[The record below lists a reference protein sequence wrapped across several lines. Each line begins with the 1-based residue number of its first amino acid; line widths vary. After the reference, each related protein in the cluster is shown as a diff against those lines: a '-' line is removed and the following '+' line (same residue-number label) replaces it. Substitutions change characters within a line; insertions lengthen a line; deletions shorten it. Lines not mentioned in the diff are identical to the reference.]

1 MPLSGERAYV
11 YAKACGIIGKSFVGS
26 RIADLEPVS
35 RLADLDRLVFPQSF
49 RELPERELLID
60 LERRIIGRSANQIIT
75 IVNSYAR
82 PPELLVRLL
91 RSYEYGD
98 LKSALAAIAGGEAR
112 APSFTNLGRFGVV
125 KFGAY
130 PDIKAMT
137 GGTEFEFL
145 SSETPGKGDGGITLQ
160 TRLDKHYYTALWES
174 LYRLRWR
181 DRAGIE
187 AVLSE
192 EISLRNVVWAL
203 RLRTYY
209 RMAKGEIREKLID
222 LKIPSRKRER
232 GMGRENSHS
241 LAADAEAV
249 LELPLD
255 TYAPWASWKRAAFL
269 NPERSDGWTADPR
282 YFQNA
287 ASRHLYQLA
296 RHYFRRRPFSIDT
309 AACFIKLKQFEEDLL
324 TSIAEGLGIGM
335 ASRDVFAMLEVR

>member
-1 MPLSGERAYV
+1 
-11 YAKACGIIGKSFVGS
+11 
-26 RIADLEPVS
+26 
-35 RLADLDRLVFPQSF
+35 
-49 RELPERELLID
+49 
-60 LERRIIGRSANQIIT
+60 
-75 IVNSYAR
+75 VNSYAR
-82 PPELLVRLL
+82 PPEFLVRLL

-112 APSFTNLGRFGVV
+112 APSFTDLGRFGVV

-130 PDIKAMT
+130 PDVAAMT
-137 GGTEFEFL
+137 RGTEFEFL
-145 SSETPGKGDGGITLQ
+145 VSQTPGEGDEGITLQ
-160 TRLDKHYYTALWES
+160 TGLDKQYYAALWES
-174 LYRLRWR
+174 LYRLKRR

-192 EISLRNVVWAL
+192 EISLRNVVWVL

-209 RMAKGEIREKLID
+209 GMAGDEIRGKLID
-222 LKIPSRKRER
+222 LKIPVSGR
-232 GMGRENSHS
+232 GGFGGRS
-241 LAADAEAV
+241 LTADAEAA

-269 NPERSDGWTADPR
+269 NPEGSEGWIADPR

-287 ASRHLYQLA
+287 ASRHLYRLA

-309 AACFIKLKQFEEDLL
+309 AACFIKIKQFEEDLL

-335 ASRDVFAMLEVR
+335 TSRDVFALLEVR